1 LNSNNEL
8 GNSNANVRTL
18 KYIKKII
25 TDKKSRAEPYL
36 LVKYDMLLKCIGS
49 ESEDARRY
57 FRKNYL

>member
-8 GNSNANVRTL
+8 DNSNANVRTL

-36 LVKYDMLLKCIGS
+36 LVKDEIIDSAEGVPIG
-49 ESEDARRY
+49 
-57 FRKNYL
+57 NYLS